1 MQHYFLSVFL
11 VGCACF
17 LTNAPSATAQSG
29 GTPAGSPVALQKT
42 APQTGTGGTQAA
54 ADPYEA
60 LNLTPEQQQQ
70 FKKIDED
77 YAAKKKQLRASGTG
91 SGEALKKIRDE
102 RTAARKAVLNA
113 AQIKKYDEIV
123 AQNKATKAA
132 AMQAQ
137 QETEGA
143 RQQPAPA
150 LQTPAEKSEK
160 VNKTPAAKPVKEQK
174 SSNR

>member
-1 MQHYFLSVFL
+1 MQHYFLSAFFI
-11 VGCACF
+11 GCACF
-17 LTNAPSATAQSG
+17 LINAPSATAQSSG
-29 GTPAGSPVALQKT
+29 GIPAGSPVALQKT
-42 APQTGTGGTQAA
+42 APQTGTGGAQA

-123 AQNKATKAA
+123 AQNKATRAA
-132 AMQAQ
+132 AAQTQ
-137 QETEGA
+137 QETEAA

-160 VNKTPAAKPVKEQK
+160 VNKAPAAKPVKEQK